1 MWASWGN
8 AVFERHLVDL
18 DQFVSQLPDSDPSET
33 VEWLDSLDAVVNI
46 AGKTRARYLVSRL
59 TERAREL
66 QIGTPAE
73 VSTPYINTIPVEEQP
88 WFPGNEGIEKRIRQ
102 YLRWNAAISVTYAN
116 KEADGIGGHLSS
128 YASSAMLLEVGF
140 NHFFR
145 GPEHEG
151 GGDQVFFQGHASPG
165 MYARAFLEGRFS
177 EDQLDGF
184 RQELSHKGGG
194 LSSYPH
200 PRLMP
205 DFWQFP
211 TVSMGIGPLNAIYQ
225 ARFNRY
231 LHNRGIKDTSQ
242 QHVWAF
248 LGDGEVD
255 EVDTLGAIGLAT
267 RENLDNLTF
276 VVNCNLQRLDGP
288 VRGNGKIIQELE
300 SIFRG
305 AGWNVLKV
313 VWGREWDPLLA
324 QDREGALVDLMN
336 KTLDGDY
343 QTFKAE
349 SGKFVRDNFFARDP
363 RTAAMV
369 ADWSDDKIWGLR
381 RGGHD
386 YRKLFAAY
394 TAAMNSNGRPTVIL
408 AKTVKG
414 WTLGSHFE
422 GRNSTHQMKKMSME
436 DIVEFRDR
444 LGIPIADDQLD
455 AKLPPYYRPADDS
468 PEAKYLQERR
478 AALGGSIPSRRKI
491 SRPLPQPDDSVY
503 ESVRRGS
510 GQQEI
515 ATTMAFVRMLK
526 DLIKDPGLGSRLVPI
541 IPDEARTFGMD
552 SLFPTLKIYSPNGQ
566 KYLSVDREL
575 MLSYKESTSGV
586 ILHEGINEAGSVASF
601 TAVGSSYSTHDEPMI
616 PIYIFYSMFG
626 FQRTGDAFWAAAD
639 QLVRGFVVG
648 ATAGRTTLN
657 GEGLQHEDGHSHLL
671 ASTNPA
677 IVSYDPAFGFELGH
691 IVKDGLRRMYG
702 ENSENVYYYL
712 TVYNEPYMQ
721 PAEPENLDVEG
732 LLKGLYL
739 YSPAEIRSKKK
750 AQLLASGVGVNWALK
765 AQKLLAQ
772 DWGVAASVWSV
783 TSWNELRRDGLETDS
798 HNLLHP
804 SDIKQA
810 YVTKKLA
817 SAEGPVVAVSDFMRA
832 VQDQIAPWVPGQ
844 FSSLG
849 TDGFGLSDTRGAL
862 RRHFKVDAESI
873 VVATLQQLAKLG
885 EVKAKTV
892 QEAIDKYQINDVT
905 AAEAGNTEGSG

>member
-1 MWASWGN
+1 MSETFDTPDHI
-8 AVFERHLVDL
+8 VDQLVDI
-18 DQFVSQLPDSDPSET
+18 DPTET
-33 VEWLDSLDAVVNI
+33 AEWNASFDAALAN
-46 AGKTRARYLVSRL
+46 AGPVRARYLMLSL
-59 TERAREL
+59 LKRAQEKN
-66 QIGTPAE
+66 IGIAGLRATD
-73 VSTPYINTIPVEEQP
+73 YINSIPSDSEP
-88 WFPGNEGIEKRIRQ
+88 AFPGDEAIERRIRAFN
-102 YLRWNAAISVTYAN
+102 RWNAAMLVHRAQRP
-116 KEADGIGGHLSS
+116 GVGVGGHIST
-128 YASSAMLLEVGF
+128 YASSASLYEVGF

-145 GPEHEG
+145 GQDHPG
-151 GGDQVFFQGHASPG
+151 GGDQIFFQGHASPG
-165 MYARAFLEGRFS
+165 MYARAFLEGRFT

-267 RENLDNLTF
+267 REKLDNLTF
-276 VVNCNLQRLDGP
+276 VINCNLQRLDGP

-349 SGKFVRDNFFARDP
+349 SGKFVRDNFFGRDP

-369 ADWSDDKIWGLR
+369 AGWSDDQIWGLR

-444 LGIPIADDQLD
+444 LGIPIPDDQLD
-455 AKLPPYYRPADDS
+455 AKLPPYYRPAANS
-468 PEAKYLQERR
+468 AEAKYLQERR

-503 ESVRRGS
+503 ESVKRGS

-526 DLIKDPGLGSRLVPI
+526 DLIKDPGLGARLVPI

-552 SLFPTLKIYSPNGQ
+552 SLFPSLKIYSPNGQ
-566 KYLSVDREL
+566 QYMSVDREL

-677 IVSYDPAFGFELGH
+677 IVSYDPAFAFELGH

-721 PAEPENLDVEG
+721 PAEPANLDVEG
-732 LLKGLYL
+732 LLKGIYL
-739 YSPAEIRSKKK
+739 YSPAELRSKKK
-750 AQLLASGVGVNWALK
+750 AQILASGVGVNWALK
-765 AQKLLAQ
+765 AQKLLAE

-783 TSWNELRRDGLETDS
+783 TSWNELRRDGLEVDS
-798 HNLLHP
+798 HNLLNP
-804 SDIKQA
+804 GDTKEA

-817 SAEGPVVAVSDFMRA
+817 KTEGPVIAVSDFMRA
-832 VQDQIAPWVPGQ
+832 VQDQIAPWVPNQ
-844 FSSLG
+844 FASLG

-873 VVATLQQLAKLG
+873 VVATLQQLAKQG
-885 EVKAKTV
+885 EIKAKIV
-892 QEAIDKYQINDVT
+892 QEALDKYQIHDVT
-905 AAEAGNTEGSG
+905 AADAGNTEGSG

>member
-1 MWASWGN
+1 MSETFDTPDHI
-8 AVFERHLVDL
+8 VDQLVDI
-18 DQFVSQLPDSDPSET
+18 DPTET
-33 VEWLDSLDAVVNI
+33 AEWNASFDAALAN
-46 AGKTRARYLVSRL
+46 AGPVRARYLMLSL
-59 TERAREL
+59 LKRAQEKN
-66 QIGTPAE
+66 IGIAGLRATD
-73 VSTPYINTIPVEEQP
+73 YINSIPSDSEP
-88 WFPGNEGIEKRIRQ
+88 AFPGDEAIERRIRQ
-102 YLRWNAAISVTYAN
+102 FNRWNAAMLVHRAQRP
-116 KEADGIGGHLSS
+116 GVGVGGHIST
-128 YASSAMLLEVGF
+128 YASSASLYEVGF

-145 GPEHEG
+145 GQDHPG
-151 GGDQVFFQGHASPG
+151 GGDQIFFQGHASPG
-165 MYARAFLEGRFS
+165 MYARAFLEGRLS
-177 EDQLDGF
+177 ENQLDGF
-184 RQELSHKGGG
+184 RQELSHQGGG

-369 ADWSDDKIWGLR
+369 ANWSDDQIWGLR

-444 LGIPIADDQLD
+444 LGIPITDDQLD
-455 AKLPPYYRPADDS
+455 AKLPPYYRPTDDS
-468 PEAKYLQERR
+468 VEAKYLQERR
-478 AALGGSIPSRRKI
+478 AALGGSIPTRRKI

-721 PAEPENLDVEG
+721 PAEPENLDIEG
-732 LLKGLYL
+732 LLKGIYL
-739 YSPAEIRSKKK
+739 YAPAEIRSKKK
-750 AQLLASGVGVNWALK
+750 AQILASGVGVNWALK

-772 DWGVAASVWSV
+772 DWDIAASVWSV

-804 SDIKQA
+804 SDNKQA

-817 SAEGPVVAVSDFMRA
+817 SAEGPVIAVSDFMRA

-873 VVATLQQLAKLG
+873 VVATLQQLAKQG
-885 EVKAKTV
+885 DVKVKTV

>member
-1 MWASWGN
+1 MSET
-8 AVFERHLVDL
+8 FEAPDQIIDQLVDT
-18 DQFVSQLPDSDPSET
+18 DPSET
-33 VEWLDSLDAVVNI
+33 AEWHASFDAALAN
-46 AGKTRARYLVSRL
+46 AGPVRARYLMLSLLKRAHEKKIGVSDLR
-59 TERAREL
+59 T
-66 QIGTPAE
+66 TD
-73 VSTPYINTIPVEEQP
+73 YMNTISPENEP
-88 WFPGNEGIEKRIRQ
+88 AFPGDEGIERNIRAMN
-102 YLRWNAAISVTYAN
+102 RWNAAMMVHRAQRP
-116 KEADGIGGHLSS
+116 GVGVGGHIST
-128 YASSAMLLEVGF
+128 YASSAALYEVGF

-145 GPEHEG
+145 GQDHPG
-151 GGDQVFFQGHASPG
+151 GGDQIFFQGHASPG
-165 MYARAFLEGRFS
+165 MYARAYLEGRLT

-184 RQELSHKGGG
+184 RQELSHPAGG

-211 TVSMGIGPLNAIYQ
+211 TVSMGIGPINAIYQ

-231 LHNRGIKDTSQ
+231 LHNRGIKDTSDQ
-242 QHVWAF
+242 RVWAF

-267 RENLDNLTF
+267 REKLDNLTF

-300 SIFRG
+300 SIFGG
-305 AGWNVLKV
+305 AGWNVIKV

-324 QDREGALVDLMN
+324 QDREGALVNLMN

-349 SGKFVRDNFFARDP
+349 SGAYVRENFFGRDP

-369 ADWSDDKIWGLR
+369 ADWSDEKIWGLK

-386 YRKLFAAY
+386 YKKLFAAY
-394 TAAMNSNGRPTVIL
+394 TAATQDNGRPTVIL
-408 AKTVKG
+408 AKTIKG
-414 WTLGSHFE
+414 WTLGSSFE
-422 GRNSTHQMKKMSME
+422 GRNSTHQMKKMSLE
-436 DIVEFRDR
+436 DIMQFRDT
-444 LGIPIADDQLD
+444 LHLDIPDEKLD
-455 AKLPPYYRPADDS
+455 KYLPPYLKPAADS
-468 PEAKYLQERR
+468 PEAIYLAERR
-478 AALGGSIPSRRKI
+478 AALGGSIPRRRAI
-491 SRPLPQPDDSVY
+491 SRPLTQPDDSVY
-503 ESVRRGS
+503 ESVKRGS
-510 GQQEI
+510 GHQEI

-526 DLIKDPGLGSRLVPI
+526 DLVKDPGLGARIVPI

-566 KYLSVDREL
+566 QYAAVDREL
-575 MLSYKESTSGV
+575 MLSYKESTTGV

-639 QLVRGFVVG
+639 QLVRGFVIG

-657 GEGLQHEDGHSHLL
+657 GEGLQHEDGHSPLL

-677 IVSYDPAFGFELGH
+677 VVSYDPAFAFELGH

-702 ENSENVYYYL
+702 EYSENIYYYV
-712 TVYNEPYMQ
+712 TVYNEPYVH

-732 LLKGLYL
+732 LLKGIYL
-739 YSPAEIRSKKK
+739 YSPAAKSRKKS
-750 AQLLASGVGVNWALK
+750 AQILASGVGVNWALK
-765 AQKLLAQ
+765 AQQLLAD
-772 DWGVAASVWSV
+772 DWGVKASVWSV
-783 TSWNELRRDGLETDS
+783 TSWNELRRDGLETDR
-798 HNLLHP
+798 HNLLNPNDKKH
-804 SDIKQA
+804 A
-810 YVTKKLA
+810 YISQKLA
-817 SAEGPVVAVSDFMRA
+817 GHKGPVIAVSDYMRS
-832 VQDQIAPWVPGQ
+832 VQDQVAPWVDAP
-844 FSSLG
+844 FYSLG

-873 VVATLQQLAKLG
+873 AVAVLQQLSNQGDIKKSI
-885 EVKAKTV
+885 VTKAM
-892 QEAIDKYQINDVT
+892 EKYRIHDVS
-905 AAEAGNTEGSG
+905 AADAGNTEGSG

>member
-1 MWASWGN
+1 MSETFDTPDHI
-8 AVFERHLVDL
+8 VDQLVDI
-18 DQFVSQLPDSDPSET
+18 DPTET
-33 VEWLDSLDAVVNI
+33 AEWNASFDAALAN
-46 AGKTRARYLVSRL
+46 AGPVRARYLMLSL
-59 TERAREL
+59 LKRAQEKN
-66 QIGTPAE
+66 IGIAGLRATD
-73 VSTPYINTIPVEEQP
+73 YINSIPSDSEP
-88 WFPGNEGIEKRIRQ
+88 AFPGDEAIERRIRQ
-102 YLRWNAAISVTYAN
+102 FNRWNAAMLVHRAQRP
-116 KEADGIGGHLSS
+116 GVGVGGHIST
-128 YASSAMLLEVGF
+128 YASSASLYEVGF

-145 GPEHEG
+145 GQDHPG
-151 GGDQVFFQGHASPG
+151 GGDQIFFQGHASPG
-165 MYARAFLEGRFS
+165 MYARAFLEGRLS
-177 EDQLDGF
+177 ENQLDGF
-184 RQELSHKGGG
+184 RQELSHQGGG

-369 ADWSDDKIWGLR
+369 ANWSDDQIWGLR

-455 AKLPPYYRPADDS
+455 AKLPPYYRPTDDS
-468 PEAKYLQERR
+468 AEAKYLQERR
-478 AALGGSIPSRRKI
+478 AALGGSIPTRRKI

-721 PAEPENLDVEG
+721 PAEPENLDIEG
-732 LLKGLYL
+732 LLKGIYL
-739 YSPAEIRSKKK
+739 YAPAEIRSKKK
-750 AQLLASGVGVNWALK
+750 AQILASGVGVNWALK
-765 AQKLLAQ
+765 AQKLLAE

-783 TSWNELRRDGLETDS
+783 TSWNELRRDGLEVDS

-804 SDIKQA
+804 SDNKQA

-817 SAEGPVVAVSDFMRA
+817 GAEGPVIAVSDFMRA

-873 VVATLQQLAKLG
+873 VVATLQQLAKQG
-885 EVKAKTV
+885 DVKVKTV